1 MIINENEYYTPRD
14 SQMRIIGSIGT
25 LATWRSR
32 GHGLPYTKSGS
43 RILYYGKDIL
53 AFLERNR
60 IDTTNFNLSQKG

>member
-1 MIINENEYYTPRD
+1 MEINEREHYTPRD
-14 SQMRIIGSIGT
+14 SQMRIIGSIST
-25 LATWRSR
+25 LAKWRSH

-60 IDTTNFNLSQKG
+60 VQPTNINSSQEG